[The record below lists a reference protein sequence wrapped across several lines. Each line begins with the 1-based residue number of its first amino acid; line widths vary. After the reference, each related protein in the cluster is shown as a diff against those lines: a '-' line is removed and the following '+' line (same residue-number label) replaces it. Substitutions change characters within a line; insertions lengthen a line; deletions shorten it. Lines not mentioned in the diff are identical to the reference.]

1 MVIITIMLKY
11 ARNAIIHGKE
21 NFNVLKIFSLT
32 CDDGTSN
39 DCLTCNTTA
48 INHRNDN
55 SSIH

>member
-1 MVIITIMLKY
+1 MLTMQSYMAKKILIFK
-11 ARNAIIHGKE
+11 N
-21 NFNVLKIFSLT
+21 IFSLT

-48 INHRNDN
+48 INHRTDN